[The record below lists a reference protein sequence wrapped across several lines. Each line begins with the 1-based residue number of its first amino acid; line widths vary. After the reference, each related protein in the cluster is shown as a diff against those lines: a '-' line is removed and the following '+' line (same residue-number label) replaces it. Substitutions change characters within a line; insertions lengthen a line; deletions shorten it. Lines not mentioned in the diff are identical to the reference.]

1 MAGTK
6 GCSGGY
12 RPGAGR
18 KPGATQIKSKPK
30 SKGIKKDSKKNDEP
44 PPDLSSKK
52 LTSFF
57 SKKPA
62 AGGAAVENMVCAT
75 PLPQHPTVRAFC
87 TLSLHAFAVGH
98 VPPVQLTLP
107 PCALCVRS
115 DHLM

>member
-18 KPGATQIKSKPK
+18 KPGAAQIK
-30 SKGIKKDSKKNDEP
+30 SKGIKKASKKHDEP

-57 SKKPA
+57 SKQPA
-62 AGGAAVENMVCAT
+62 AGGAAAENMVRAT
-75 PLPQHPTVRAFC
+75 PLPHHPTVRAFC
-87 TLSLHAFAVGH
+87 TLSGHAFAVGH
-98 VPPVQLTLP
+98 VPPVQLTLRAVHSVSAVTIP
-107 PCALCVRS
+107 
-115 DHLM
+115 